1 MRALKIEARKKEKI
15 ITKKTFQIGNL
26 LEKIKVLEK
35 SNASLFKELDQT
47 IGGFS
52 IIQQQSQLDIVIEEN
67 QVDDEAMANEEAI
80 DSTPKALI
88 KAIEPAIRKS
98 GSIMRRQS
106 SEFQSMQLRA

>member
-1 MRALKIEARKKEKI
+1 M
-15 ITKKTFQIGNL
+15 
-26 LEKIKVLEK
+26 
-35 SNASLFKELDQT
+35 
-47 IGGFS
+47 
-52 IIQQQSQLDIVIEEN
+52 IEEN

-106 SEFQSMQLRA
+106 SEF